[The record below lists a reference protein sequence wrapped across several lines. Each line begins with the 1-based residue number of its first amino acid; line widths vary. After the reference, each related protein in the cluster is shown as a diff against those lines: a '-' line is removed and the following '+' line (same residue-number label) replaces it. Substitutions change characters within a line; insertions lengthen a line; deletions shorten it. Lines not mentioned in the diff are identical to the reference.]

1 MSERLIHTT
10 HLSKTYKLDSIQ
22 VPALKDINLDI
33 NRGEL
38 VAVTGPSGSGKSTLL
53 NLLGCLDTPSSGAYF
68 LDGVEIKQ
76 GSNLAAIRRE
86 KIGFVFQNFNL
97 LPRLTAQENVGI
109 PMIYK
114 GLPER
119 VRKERARELL
129 ESVGLGERINHRPTQ
144 LSGGEQQR
152 VAIARSLANKPALI
166 LADEPTGDL
175 DTKTGWEI
183 LAILKRLNREGTTVI
198 LVTHEEDLAAEADRI
213 VRLVDGKITSTND
226 QNYKSKTL

>member
-1 MSERLIHTT
+1 MPENLIHTT
-10 HLSKTYKLDSIQ
+10 HLSKTYKLDSIR
-22 VPALKDINLDI
+22 VPALKSINLDI
-33 NRGEL
+33 NSGEL

-68 LDGVEIKQ
+68 LDGIEIKQ

-86 KIGFVFQNFNL
+86 KIGFIFQTFNL
-97 LPRLTAQENVGI
+97 LPRLTAQENVEI

-114 GLPER
+114 GLSER
-119 VRKERARELL
+119 VRRERARELL

-152 VAIARSLANKPALI
+152 VAIARALANEPALI

-175 DTKTGWEI
+175 DTKTGREI
-183 LAILKRLNREGTTVI
+183 LAILKELNREGVTVI
-198 LVTHEEDLAAEADRI
+198 IVTHEEELAQATDRVI
-213 VRLVDGKITSTND
+213 RLVDGLVITDKPTN
-226 QNYKSKTL
+226 NANLS